1 MIKSMTGFASASAT
15 AAGLT
20 VSIEIRTYNSRNLD
34 SALRLPAG
42 YTDLEERV
50 RSVIAAR
57 LTRGRIET
65 RIHIEDVS
73 DSASPVEVDL
83 ARARAVIT
91 ALEQLKTE
99 LGLECAV
106 SLELL
111 VGVGGVLKTVQPKAD
126 LDAVWPVLE
135 GCLVQALD
143 GLDAMRATEGRNL
156 AIDLGARI
164 DALEA
169 AIGDISRKSAG
180 LATLY
185 QERLKE
191 RITTLTQGLVDIDPA
206 RIAQEAA
213 FLADRADI
221 SEEIVRAGSHLSQ
234 FRSIMDAAEPGGR
247 KLNFLLQELNREFNT
262 MGSKISNAAAGHVV
276 VEVKA
281 ELEKIREQIQ
291 NVE

>member
-1 MIKSMTGFASASAT
+1 MIKSMTGFASAAAT
-15 AAGLT
+15 VGGLT

-34 SALRLPAG
+34 LALRMPAG
-42 YTDLEERV
+42 FTDLEERV

-57 LTRGRIET
+57 LARGRIET
-65 RIHIEDVS
+65 RIHVEDVS
-73 DSASPVEVDL
+73 DSASPVEVDM
-83 ARARAVIT
+83 ARARAVLA
-91 ALEQLKTE
+91 ALERLKTE
-99 LGLECAV
+99 FGLEDAA

-126 LDAVWPVLE
+126 LDAAWSALE
-135 GCLVQALD
+135 GCLTQALD
-143 GLDAMRATEGRNL
+143 GLEDMRATEGRNL
-156 AIDLGARI
+156 AVDLGARI

-169 AIGDISRKSAG
+169 ALGDISRKSAG
-180 LATLY
+180 VAALY

-191 RITTLTQGLVDIDPA
+191 RIMNLTQGLVDIDPA
-206 RIAQEAA
+206 RMAQEAA

-234 FRSIMDAAEPGGR
+234 FRSIMDGAEPGGR

>member
-1 MIKSMTGFASASAT
+1 MIKSMTGFASAAAT

-83 ARARAVIT
+83 ARARAVIS

-99 LGLECAV
+99 LGLEGAV

>member
-1 MIKSMTGFASASAT
+1 MIKSMTGFASAAAT
-15 AAGLT
+15 VGGLT

-34 SALRLPAG
+34 LALRMPAG
-42 YTDLEERV
+42 FTDLEERV

-57 LTRGRIET
+57 LARGRIET

-73 DSASPVEVDL
+73 DSASPVEVDM
-83 ARARAVIT
+83 ARARAVLV
-91 ALEQLKTE
+91 ALERLKTE
-99 LGLECAV
+99 FGLEGAA

-126 LDAVWPVLE
+126 LDAAWSALE
-135 GCLVQALD
+135 GCLSQALD

-156 AIDLGARI
+156 AVDLGARI

-169 AIGDISRKSAG
+169 ALGDISRKSAG
-180 LATLY
+180 VAALY

-191 RITTLTQGLVDIDPA
+191 RIMNLTQGLVDIDPA
-206 RIAQEAA
+206 RMAQEAA

-234 FRSIMDAAEPGGR
+234 FRSIMDGAEPGGR

-262 MGSKISNAAAGHVV
+262 MGSQISNAAAGHVV

>member
-1 MIKSMTGFASASAT
+1 MIKSMTGFASAAAT
-15 AAGLT
+15 VGGLT

-34 SALRLPAG
+34 LALRMPAG
-42 YTDLEERV
+42 FTDLEERV

-57 LTRGRIET
+57 LARGRIET
-65 RIHIEDVS
+65 RIQIEDVS
-73 DSASPVEVDL
+73 DSASPVEVDM
-83 ARARAVIT
+83 ARARAVLA
-91 ALEQLKTE
+91 ALERLKTE
-99 LGLECAV
+99 FGLEGAA

-126 LDAVWPVLE
+126 LDAAWSALE
-135 GCLVQALD
+135 GCLTQALD

-156 AIDLGARI
+156 AVDLGARI

-169 AIGDISRKSAG
+169 ALGDISRKSAG
-180 LATLY
+180 VAALY

-191 RITTLTQGLVDIDPA
+191 RIMNLTQGLVDIDPA
-206 RIAQEAA
+206 RMAQEAA

-234 FRSIMDAAEPGGR
+234 FRSIMDGAEPGGR

-262 MGSKISNAAAGHVV
+262 MGSKMSNAAAGHVV

>member
-1 MIKSMTGFASASAT
+1 MIKSMTGFASAAAT
-15 AAGLT
+15 VGGLT

-34 SALRLPAG
+34 LALRMPAG
-42 YTDLEERV
+42 FTDLEERV
-50 RSVIAAR
+50 RSAIAAR
-57 LTRGRIET
+57 LARGRIET
-65 RIHIEDVS
+65 RIQIEDVS
-73 DSASPVEVDL
+73 DSASPVEVDM
-83 ARARAVIT
+83 ARARAVLV
-91 ALEQLKTE
+91 ALERLKTE
-99 LGLECAV
+99 FGLEGAA

-126 LDAVWPVLE
+126 LDAAWSALE
-135 GCLVQALD
+135 GGLSQALD

-156 AIDLGARI
+156 AVDLGARI

-169 AIGDISRKSAG
+169 ALGDISRKSAG
-180 LATLY
+180 VAALY

-191 RITTLTQGLVDIDPA
+191 RIMNLTQGLVDIDPA
-206 RIAQEAA
+206 RMAQEAA

-234 FRSIMDAAEPGGR
+234 FRSIMDGAEPGGR

>member
-57 LTRGRIET
+57 LARGRIET

-83 ARARAVIT
+83 ARARAVIS

-99 LGLECAV
+99 LGLEGAV

>member
-1 MIKSMTGFASASAT
+1 MIKSMTGFASAAAT
-15 AAGLT
+15 VGGLT
-20 VSIEIRTYNSRNLD
+20 VSIEIRTYNSRTLD
-34 SALRLPAG
+34 LALRMPAG
-42 YTDLEERV
+42 FTDLEERV
-50 RSVIAAR
+50 RSAIAAR
-57 LTRGRIET
+57 LARGRIET
-65 RIHIEDVS
+65 RIQIEDVS
-73 DSASPVEVDL
+73 DSASPVEVDM
-83 ARARAVIT
+83 ARARAVLV
-91 ALEQLKTE
+91 ALERLKTE
-99 LGLECAV
+99 FGLEGAA

-126 LDAVWPVLE
+126 LDAAWSALE
-135 GCLVQALD
+135 GCLSQALD

-156 AIDLGARI
+156 AVDLGARI

-169 AIGDISRKSAG
+169 ALGDISRKSAG
-180 LATLY
+180 VAALY

-191 RITTLTQGLVDIDPA
+191 RIMNLTQGLVDIDPA
-206 RIAQEAA
+206 RMAQEAA

-234 FRSIMDAAEPGGR
+234 FRSIMDGAEPGGR

>member
-83 ARARAVIT
+83 ARARAVIS
-91 ALEQLKTE
+91 ALGQLKTE
-99 LGLECAV
+99 LGLEGAV

-213 FLADRADI
+213 LLADRADI

>member
-1 MIKSMTGFASASAT
+1 MIKSMTGFASAAAT
-15 AAGLT
+15 AGSLSVAA
-20 VSIEIRTYNSRNLD
+20 EIRTYNSRTLD
-34 SALRLPAG
+34 LALRLPPG

-50 RSVIAAR
+50 RSFIAAR
-57 LTRGRIET
+57 LSRGRVET
-65 RIHIEDVS
+65 RVLIEDA
-73 DSASPVEVDL
+73 SAAAAPVEADM
-83 ARARAVIT
+83 ARARAVLA
-91 ALEQLKTE
+91 ALDRLKAE
-99 LGLECAV
+99 LGLGGAA

-111 VGVGGVLKTVQPKAD
+111 VGAGGILKTVQPKAD
-126 LDAVWPVLE
+126 LDALWTVLE
-135 GCLVQALD
+135 GCLAQALD
-143 GLDAMRATEGRNL
+143 GLDAMRATEGRHL
-156 AIDLGARI
+156 ALDLAARI

-169 AIGDISRKSAG
+169 ALGEISRQSVG
-180 LATLY
+180 LAALY
-185 QERLKE
+185 QERLRE
-191 RITTLTQGLVDIDPA
+191 RITTLTQGLVDIDPG

-234 FRSIMDAAEPGGR
+234 FRAIMDAAEPGGR

-262 MGSKISNAAAGHVV
+262 MGSKVGNAAASHVI

>member
-1 MIKSMTGFASASAT
+1 MIKSMTGYASASAA

-20 VSIEIRTYNSRNLD
+20 VSIEIRSYNSRNLD
-34 SALRLPAG
+34 LALRLPAG

-57 LTRGRIET
+57 LSRGRIEA
-65 RIHIEDVS
+65 RVHIEDVS
-73 DSASPVEVDL
+73 DSASPVEVDM
-83 ARARAVIT
+83 ARARAVLA
-91 ALEQLKTE
+91 ALQQLTSE
-99 LGLECAV
+99 LGLDGAA
-106 SLELL
+106 SLDLV

-126 LDAVWPVLE
+126 LDAAWSVLE
-135 GCLVQALD
+135 GCLTQALD
-143 GLDAMRATEGRNL
+143 GLDAMRAAEGRNL
-156 AIDLGARI
+156 AADLGARI
-164 DALEA
+164 EALEA
-169 AIGDISRKSAG
+169 AVGEISRKSAG
-180 LATLY
+180 LAAFY

-191 RITTLTQGLVDIDPA
+191 RITALTQGLVEIDPA
-206 RIAQEAA
+206 RMAQEAA

-221 SEEIVRAGSHLSQ
+221 SEEIVRAQSHLSQ
-234 FRSIMDAAEPGGR
+234 FRSIMAAAEPGGR
-247 KLNFLLQELNREFNT
+247 RLNFLLQELNREFNT

>member
-1 MIKSMTGFASASAT
+1 MIKSMTGFASAAAT
-15 AAGLT
+15 VGGLT

-34 SALRLPAG
+34 LALRMPAG
-42 YTDLEERV
+42 FTDLEERV

-57 LTRGRIET
+57 LARGRIET
-65 RIHIEDVS
+65 RIHVEDVS
-73 DSASPVEVDL
+73 DSASPVEVDM
-83 ARARAVIT
+83 ARARAVLV
-91 ALEQLKTE
+91 ALERLKTE
-99 LGLECAV
+99 FGLEGAA

-126 LDAVWPVLE
+126 LDAAWSALE
-135 GCLVQALD
+135 GCLTQALD

-156 AIDLGARI
+156 AVDLGARI

-169 AIGDISRKSAG
+169 ALGDISRKSAG
-180 LATLY
+180 VAALY

-191 RITTLTQGLVDIDPA
+191 RIMNLTQGLVDIDPA
-206 RIAQEAA
+206 RMAQEAA

-234 FRSIMDAAEPGGR
+234 FRSIMDGAEPGGR

>member
-1 MIKSMTGFASASAT
+1 MIKSMTGFASAAAT
-15 AAGLT
+15 VGGLT

-34 SALRLPAG
+34 LALRMPAG
-42 YTDLEERV
+42 FTDLEERV

-57 LTRGRIET
+57 LARGRIET

-73 DSASPVEVDL
+73 DSASPVEVDM
-83 ARARAVIT
+83 ARARAVLV
-91 ALEQLKTE
+91 ALERLKTE
-99 LGLECAV
+99 FGLEGAA

-126 LDAVWPVLE
+126 LDAAWSALE
-135 GCLVQALD
+135 GGLSQALD

-156 AIDLGARI
+156 AVDLGARI

-169 AIGDISRKSAG
+169 ALGDISRKSAG
-180 LATLY
+180 VAALY

-191 RITTLTQGLVDIDPA
+191 RIMNLTQGLVDIDPA
-206 RIAQEAA
+206 RMAQEAA

-234 FRSIMDAAEPGGR
+234 FRSIMDGAEPGGR

>member
-83 ARARAVIT
+83 ARARAVIS

-99 LGLECAV
+99 LGLEGAV

-221 SEEIVRAGSHLSQ
+221 SEEVVRAGSHLSQ

>member
-1 MIKSMTGFASASAT
+1 MIKSMTGFASAAAT
-15 AAGLT
+15 VGGLT

-34 SALRLPAG
+34 LALRMPAG
-42 YTDLEERV
+42 FTDLEERV

-57 LTRGRIET
+57 LARGRIET
-65 RIHIEDVS
+65 RIHVEDVS
-73 DSASPVEVDL
+73 DSASPVEVDM
-83 ARARAVIT
+83 ARARAVLV
-91 ALEQLKTE
+91 ALERLKTE
-99 LGLECAV
+99 FGLEDAA

-126 LDAVWPVLE
+126 LDAAWSALE
-135 GCLVQALD
+135 GCLSQALD

-156 AIDLGARI
+156 AVDLGARI

-169 AIGDISRKSAG
+169 ALGDISRKSAG
-180 LATLY
+180 VAALY

-191 RITTLTQGLVDIDPA
+191 RIMNLTQGLVDIDPA

-234 FRSIMDAAEPGGR
+234 FRSIMDGAEPGGR

>member
-1 MIKSMTGFASASAT
+1 MIKSMTGFASAAAT
-15 AAGLT
+15 VGGLT

-34 SALRLPAG
+34 LALRMPAG
-42 YTDLEERV
+42 FTDLEERV

-57 LTRGRIET
+57 LARGRIET
-65 RIHIEDVS
+65 RIHVEDVS
-73 DSASPVEVDL
+73 DSASPVEVDM
-83 ARARAVIT
+83 ARARAVLV
-91 ALEQLKTE
+91 ALERLKTE
-99 LGLECAV
+99 FGLEGAA

-126 LDAVWPVLE
+126 LDAAWSALE
-135 GCLVQALD
+135 GCLSQALD

-156 AIDLGARI
+156 AVDLGVRI

-169 AIGDISRKSAG
+169 ALGDISRKSAG
-180 LATLY
+180 VAALY

-191 RITTLTQGLVDIDPA
+191 RIMNLTQGLVDIDPA
-206 RIAQEAA
+206 RMAQEAA

-234 FRSIMDAAEPGGR
+234 FRSIMDGAEPGGR

>member
-1 MIKSMTGFASASAT
+1 
-15 AAGLT
+15 
-20 VSIEIRTYNSRNLD
+20 
-34 SALRLPAG
+34 
-42 YTDLEERV
+42 
-50 RSVIAAR
+50 
-57 LTRGRIET
+57 
-65 RIHIEDVS
+65 
-73 DSASPVEVDL
+73 
-83 ARARAVIT
+83 
-91 ALEQLKTE
+91 
-99 LGLECAV
+99 
-106 SLELL
+106 

-126 LDAVWPVLE
+126 LDAAWSALE
-135 GCLVQALD
+135 GCLSQALD

-156 AIDLGARI
+156 AVDLGARI

-169 AIGDISRKSAG
+169 ALGDISRKSAG
-180 LATLY
+180 VAALY

-191 RITTLTQGLVDIDPA
+191 RIMNLTQGLVDIDPA
-206 RIAQEAA
+206 RMAQEAA

-234 FRSIMDAAEPGGR
+234 FRSIMDGAEPGGR

>member
-99 LGLECAV
+99 LGLEGAV

>member
-1 MIKSMTGFASASAT
+1 MIKSMTGFASAAAT
-15 AAGLT
+15 VGGLT

-34 SALRLPAG
+34 LALRMPAG
-42 YTDLEERV
+42 FTDLEERV

-57 LTRGRIET
+57 LARGRIET
-65 RIHIEDVS
+65 RIHVEDVS
-73 DSASPVEVDL
+73 DSASPVEVDM
-83 ARARAVIT
+83 ARARAVLV
-91 ALEQLKTE
+91 ALERLKTE
-99 LGLECAV
+99 FGLEGAA

-126 LDAVWPVLE
+126 LDAAWSALE
-135 GCLVQALD
+135 GCLSQALD

-156 AIDLGARI
+156 AVDLGARI

-169 AIGDISRKSAG
+169 ALGDISRKSAG
-180 LATLY
+180 VAALY

-191 RITTLTQGLVDIDPA
+191 RIMNLTQGLVDIDPA
-206 RIAQEAA
+206 RMAQEAA

-234 FRSIMDAAEPGGR
+234 FRSIMDGAEPGGR

>member
-99 LGLECAV
+99 LGLEGAV

-262 MGSKISNAAAGHVV
+262 MGSKIGSADVAHAVV
-276 VEVKA
+276 DVKS
-281 ELEKIREQIQ
+281 ELEKIREQVQ
-291 NVE
+291 NIE

>member
-1 MIKSMTGFASASAT
+1 MIKSMTGFASAAAT
-15 AAGLT
+15 VGGLT

-34 SALRLPAG
+34 LALRMPAG
-42 YTDLEERV
+42 FTDLEERV

-57 LTRGRIET
+57 LARGRIET

-73 DSASPVEVDL
+73 DSASPVEVDM
-83 ARARAVIT
+83 ARARAVLV
-91 ALEQLKTE
+91 ALERLKTE
-99 LGLECAV
+99 FGLEGAA

-126 LDAVWPVLE
+126 LDAAWSALE
-135 GCLVQALD
+135 GCLSQALD

-156 AIDLGARI
+156 AVDLGARI

-169 AIGDISRKSAG
+169 ALGDISRKSAG
-180 LATLY
+180 VAALY

-191 RITTLTQGLVDIDPA
+191 RIMNLTQGLVDIDPA
-206 RIAQEAA
+206 RMAQEAA

-234 FRSIMDAAEPGGR
+234 FRSIMDGAEPGGR

-262 MGSKISNAAAGHVV
+262 MGSKIGSADVAHAVV
-276 VEVKA
+276 DVKS
-281 ELEKIREQIQ
+281 ELEKIREQVQ

>member
-1 MIKSMTGFASASAT
+1 MIKSMTGFASAAAT
-15 AAGLT
+15 VGGLT

-34 SALRLPAG
+34 LALRMPAG
-42 YTDLEERV
+42 FTDLEERV

-57 LTRGRIET
+57 LARGRIET

-73 DSASPVEVDL
+73 DSASPVEVDM
-83 ARARAVIT
+83 ARARAVLV
-91 ALEQLKTE
+91 ALERLKTE
-99 LGLECAV
+99 FGLEGPA

-111 VGVGGVLKTVQPKAD
+111 VGIGGVLKTVQPKAD
-126 LDAVWPVLE
+126 LDAAWSALE
-135 GCLVQALD
+135 GCLTQALD

-156 AIDLGARI
+156 AVDLGARI

-169 AIGDISRKSAG
+169 ALGDISRKSAG
-180 LATLY
+180 VAALY

-191 RITTLTQGLVDIDPA
+191 RIMNLTQGLVDIDPG
-206 RIAQEAA
+206 RMAQEAA

-234 FRSIMDAAEPGGR
+234 FRSIMDGAEPGGR

>member
-1 MIKSMTGFASASAT
+1 MIKSMTGFASAAAT
-15 AAGLT
+15 VGGLT

-34 SALRLPAG
+34 LALRMPAG
-42 YTDLEERV
+42 FTDLEERV

-57 LTRGRIET
+57 LARGRIET

-73 DSASPVEVDL
+73 DSASPVEVDI
-83 ARARAVIT
+83 ARARAVLV
-91 ALEQLKTE
+91 ALERLKTE
-99 LGLECAV
+99 FGLEGAA

-126 LDAVWPVLE
+126 LDAAWSALE
-135 GCLVQALD
+135 GCLSQALD

-156 AIDLGARI
+156 AVDLGARI

-169 AIGDISRKSAG
+169 ALGDISRKSAG
-180 LATLY
+180 VAALY

-191 RITTLTQGLVDIDPA
+191 RIMNLTQGLVDIDPA
-206 RIAQEAA
+206 RMAQEAA

-234 FRSIMDAAEPGGR
+234 FRSIMDGAEPGGR

>member
-1 MIKSMTGFASASAT
+1 MIKSMTGFASAAAT
-15 AAGLT
+15 VGGLT

-34 SALRLPAG
+34 LALRMPAG
-42 YTDLEERV
+42 FTDLEERV

-57 LTRGRIET
+57 LARGRIET

-73 DSASPVEVDL
+73 DSASPVEVDM
-83 ARARAVIT
+83 ARARAVLV
-91 ALEQLKTE
+91 ALERLKAE
-99 LGLECAV
+99 FGLEGAA

-126 LDAVWPVLE
+126 LDAAWSALE
-135 GCLVQALD
+135 GCLSQALD

-156 AIDLGARI
+156 AVDLGARI

-169 AIGDISRKSAG
+169 ALGDISQKSAG
-180 LATLY
+180 VAALY

-191 RITTLTQGLVDIDPA
+191 RIMNLTQGLVDIDPA
-206 RIAQEAA
+206 RMAQEAA

-234 FRSIMDAAEPGGR
+234 FRSIMDGAEPGGR

>member
-1 MIKSMTGFASASAT
+1 MIKSMTGFASAAAT
-15 AAGLT
+15 VGGLT

-34 SALRLPAG
+34 LALRMPAG
-42 YTDLEERV
+42 FTDLEERV

-57 LTRGRIET
+57 LARGRIET

-73 DSASPVEVDL
+73 DSASPVEVDM
-83 ARARAVIT
+83 ARARAVLV
-91 ALEQLKTE
+91 ALERLKTE
-99 LGLECAV
+99 FGLEGAA

-111 VGVGGVLKTVQPKAD
+111 VGIGGVLKTVQPKAD
-126 LDAVWPVLE
+126 LDAAWSALE
-135 GCLVQALD
+135 GCLTQALD

-156 AIDLGARI
+156 AVDLGARI

-169 AIGDISRKSAG
+169 ALGDISRKSAG
-180 LATLY
+180 VAALY

-191 RITTLTQGLVDIDPA
+191 RIMNLTQGLVDIDPA
-206 RIAQEAA
+206 RMAQEAA

-234 FRSIMDAAEPGGR
+234 FRSIMDGAEPGGR

>member
-1 MIKSMTGFASASAT
+1 MIKSMTGFASAAAT
-15 AAGLT
+15 VGGLT

-34 SALRLPAG
+34 LALRMPAG
-42 YTDLEERV
+42 FTDLEERV

-57 LTRGRIET
+57 LARGRIET

-73 DSASPVEVDL
+73 DSASPVEVDM
-83 ARARAVIT
+83 ARARAVLV
-91 ALEQLKTE
+91 ALERLKTE
-99 LGLECAV
+99 FGLEGAA

-126 LDAVWPVLE
+126 LDAAWSALE
-135 GCLVQALD
+135 GCLSQALD

-156 AIDLGARI
+156 AVDLGARI

-169 AIGDISRKSAG
+169 ALGDISRKSAG
-180 LATLY
+180 VAALY

-191 RITTLTQGLVDIDPA
+191 RIMNLTQGLVDIDPA
-206 RIAQEAA
+206 RMAQEAA

-234 FRSIMDAAEPGGR
+234 FRSIMDGAEPGGR

>member
-1 MIKSMTGFASASAT
+1 MIKSMTGFASAAAT
-15 AAGLT
+15 VGGLT
-20 VSIEIRTYNSRNLD
+20 VSIEIRTYNSRNPDL
-34 SALRLPAG
+34 ALRMPAG
-42 YTDLEERV
+42 FTDLEERV

-57 LTRGRIET
+57 LARGRIET

-73 DSASPVEVDL
+73 DSASPVEVDM
-83 ARARAVIT
+83 ARARAVLV
-91 ALEQLKTE
+91 ALERLKTE
-99 LGLECAV
+99 FGLEGAA

-126 LDAVWPVLE
+126 LDAAWSALE
-135 GCLVQALD
+135 GCLSQALD

-156 AIDLGARI
+156 AVDLGARI

-169 AIGDISRKSAG
+169 ALGDISRKSAG
-180 LATLY
+180 VAALY

-191 RITTLTQGLVDIDPA
+191 RIMNLTQGLVDIDPA
-206 RIAQEAA
+206 RMAQEAA

-234 FRSIMDAAEPGGR
+234 FRSIMDGAEPGGR

>member
-1 MIKSMTGFASASAT
+1 MIKSMTGFASAAAT
-15 AAGLT
+15 VGGLT

-34 SALRLPAG
+34 LALRMPAG
-42 YTDLEERV
+42 FTDLEERV

-57 LTRGRIET
+57 LARGRIET

-73 DSASPVEVDL
+73 DSASPVEVDM
-83 ARARAVIT
+83 ARARAVLV
-91 ALEQLKTE
+91 ALERLKTE
-99 LGLECAV
+99 FGLEGAA

-126 LDAVWPVLE
+126 LDAAWSALE
-135 GCLVQALD
+135 GCLSQALD
-143 GLDAMRATEGRNL
+143 GLDAMRATEGRYL
-156 AIDLGARI
+156 AVDLGARI

-169 AIGDISRKSAG
+169 ALGDISRKSAG
-180 LATLY
+180 VAALY

-191 RITTLTQGLVDIDPA
+191 RIMNLTQGLVDIDPA
-206 RIAQEAA
+206 RMAQEAA

-234 FRSIMDAAEPGGR
+234 FRSIMDGAEPGGR